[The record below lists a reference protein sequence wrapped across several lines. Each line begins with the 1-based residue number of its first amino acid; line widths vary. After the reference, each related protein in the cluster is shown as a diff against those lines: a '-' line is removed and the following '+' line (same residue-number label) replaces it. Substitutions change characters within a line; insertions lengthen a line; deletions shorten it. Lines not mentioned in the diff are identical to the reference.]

1 MDISVIIPTFNE
13 GKNVSLI
20 AERIQS
26 VLLPIGRSFEI
37 LFMDDSTDDTSL
49 LLEELSQ
56 SVSFVRYIHRT
67 NDRGLATAV
76 VDGLHHAHGQ
86 ILIVMDADLQHPP
99 EVIPKMIE
107 KIEEGYQMV
116 IPSRFVKGGSDG
128 GLNSYR
134 KFVSWTARIMA
145 RLALKRIRKITD
157 PTSGFFAVRKE
168 AVENKRFRPIGWK
181 ILLEIIVRAGI
192 DQITEIPY
200 RFHARSLGDSKMS
213 ASEQLRY
220 LIHLVRLVLASEV
233 DRRFFLFCAVGLSG
247 VAVNLATYQL
257 FLITGMSVFIAF
269 LISSGISML
278 TNFIL
283 NNAFTWKMRM
293 PEGRFS
299 WLVRLTKYVIVASGG
314 ICVSSGVVSFFHYL
328 LSIPPM
334 ISGLIGIAAGIVWN
348 FALNDK
354 WTFVTSGKYSL
365 SKQQKREQKASVIQ
379 NVEK

>member
-49 LLEELSQ
+49 LLEELSK

-334 ISGLIGIAAGIVWN
+334 ISGLIGITAGIVWN

-354 WTFVTSGKYSL
+354 WTFVQAGNTVFPSNKKENKKL
-365 SKQQKREQKASVIQ
+365 R
-379 NVEK
+379 